1 MKKKLESE
9 LMSIA
14 HRILKLK
21 GKEDVAKMH
30 AEVSALYE
38 KLTVLKFANENFDE
52 KLPTIGNDSSF
63 FGMLDTA
70 FNNKI
75 SDNIEVEN
83 KTYINVDENE
93 NEAITEPLMETI
105 KDMVAQMPMEAD
117 KMDEIFEEIKEA
129 KTYSQKK
136 NDFEDITSAYKETP
150 VFDPVDRV
158 TSEKKSL
165 NDMFNKGE
173 FKIGLNE
180 KILSKIKDNN
190 KRDNAELKQS
200 YEKIRKKIT
209 SKKKLELYS
218 EIVLDFSKNLLE
230 NKEYELHDKLSSL
243 IRFHS
248 KEGKYKHIYYSVPY
262 ILYKENIIDK
272 KLYNVYKESSYYTR
286 ITKKK
291 QYYYLKDNHYSFDN
305 YYKKIKPKNK
315 LKYNIEYFISDFIV
329 NKNQYSSLK
338 RKIIIKSL

>member
-1 MKKKLESE
+1 
-9 LMSIA
+9 MS
-14 HRILKLK
+14 
-21 GKEDVAKMH
+21 
-30 AEVSALYE
+30 
-38 KLTVLKFANENFDE
+38 
-52 KLPTIGNDSSF
+52 
-63 FGMLDTA
+63 
-70 FNNKI
+70 
-75 SDNIEVEN
+75 
-83 KTYINVDENE
+83 
-93 NEAITEPLMETI
+93 
-105 KDMVAQMPMEAD
+105 
-117 KMDEIFEEIKEA
+117 
-129 KTYSQKK
+129 KK
-136 NDFEDITSAYKETP
+136 NDAQKKYNNLKNLLKNKSDVFLHDKKIIALANDLIEQKEEYYY
-150 VFDPVDRV
+150 F
-158 TSEKKSL
+158 KLLSL
-165 NDMFNKGE
+165 VRFRLNEYSTNKNIPS
-173 FKIGLNE
+173 FSDCLNE